1 MFSFWY
7 YNSTGFEKCC
17 TEWNKAVRRTLGL
30 PYNSQGMALNAMQH
44 AVKYIEFE
52 SIEGVQR
59 RAAKIVHEKKNY
71 HILKDLSI

>member
-1 MFSFWY
+1 MVTRSHY
-7 YNSTGFEKCC
+7 DYAMII
-17 TEWNKAVRRTLGL
+17 WNL
-30 PYNSQGMALNAMQH
+30 H